1 MMIEINC
8 HKVASGCAT
17 GEALATTHALSFLGN
32 VDAETGIVV
41 DQDHELYGKCISGKV
56 LIFPQGK
63 GSTVGSYII
72 YQLKK
77 RGKAPAAMINIR
89 SEPIIAVGAVISEIP
104 LVDRVPSGLLCLKDG
119 TKITVDADNLLV
131 RIYQY

>member
-8 HKVASGCAT
+8 HKVASGCVT

-41 DQDHELYGKCISGKV
+41 DLDHELYGKCISGKV

-89 SEPIIAVGAVISEIP
+89 SEPIIAVGAIISEIP
-104 LVDRVPSGLLCLKDG
+104 LVDRVPRGLLSLKDG

-131 RIYQY
+131 RIYQC